1 MSVEI
6 KGMDALQR
14 ELERRLG
21 TNAMNSILDEALQSG
36 AKAFMYYL
44 KRELA
49 AFSGVP
55 GTTGATLN
63 EVTFTE
69 PYDLLGTRTITI
81 HWKGPSNRYRII
93 HLNEFGT
100 IKNPK
105 PKGKGAIARA
115 LLNAENAYREAVKK
129 AIERRLRNGGI
140 GKNL

>member
-6 KGMDALQR
+6 RGITELQR
-14 ELERRLG
+14 ELERRLSG
-21 TNAMNSILDEALQSG
+21 ERMRIILDEALESG
-36 AKAFMYYL
+36 AKAFKYYL
-44 KRELA
+44 DRELA
-49 AFSGVP
+49 TFSGVP
-55 GTTGATLN
+55 GTTGATLK
-63 EVTFTE
+63 EVTLSK
-69 PYDLLGTRTITI
+69 PYDLFGVRTVTVY
-81 HWKGPSNRYRII
+81 WKGPSERYRII

-115 LLNAENAYREAVKK
+115 VLNAEKAYREAVKK